1 MLYRYVDKV
10 DLRFINEKV
19 EEDLLAK
26 HGHSKGLHVRVTK
39 NKLKLGVW

>member
-1 MLYRYVDKV
+1 MLYRYVDEV

-26 HGHSKGLHVRVTK
+26 HGRSKGLHIRVAE
-39 NKLKLGVW
+39 NK